1 MDIDNLNLT
10 ASPAKSAAGDF
21 SSLPVVKPAVPE
33 KVAETSDSNASQQ
46 QQQGQQQLQEAVLR
60 INDYVQ
66 NVQRSIRFSVDEVS
80 GKDVVTVLD
89 KQTDEVIRQIP
100 IEEVLVFARNLAEQN
115 DGDLNLFSSLA

>member
-1 MDIDNLNLT
+1 MDIDNLTLT

-21 SSLPVVKPAVPE
+21 SSLPVAKPVVPE
-33 KVAETSDSNASQQ
+33 KIAETSDSNASQQ
-46 QQQGQQQLQEAVLR
+46 QQQGQQQLQEAVSR

>member
-21 SSLPVVKPAVPE
+21 SSVPVVKPVTAEKITAVTE
-33 KVAETSDSNASQQ
+33 SNANQQ
-46 QQQGQQQLQEAVLR
+46 QQQGQDQLQEAVLR

-89 KQTDEVIRQIP
+89 KQTEEVIRQIP
-100 IEEVLVFARNLAEQN
+100 IEEVLAFARTLAEQN
-115 DGDLNLFSSLA
+115 EGDLNLFSSLA